1 MAQRFDR
8 TEKLIG
14 RVAVEKLENSRV
26 AVFGVGGVG
35 SFVCEALARG
45 GVGNLDLFDS
55 DTVDITNI
63 NRQLIALD
71 STVGKYKTDVMRDR
85 IVDINPNARVLS
97 NKVYITAD
105 SARSIDFSK
114 YDYIVDAVDNVTAKI
129 ALCEGA
135 CKNSVPIISAMGAGN
150 RLDSRHFEIADIE
163 KTSGCPLAKVMRV
176 ELRKRNI
183 KGVKAAFSK
192 QPCLKQGGTDNA
204 DGAVRPAPAS
214 ISFVPSAMGLLIAG
228 EVICD
233 LIKNTD
239 EEKLL

>member
-8 TEKLIG
+8 TKQLIG
-14 RVAVEKLENSRV
+14 ETAVERLAGCRV

-63 NRQLIALD
+63 NRQIIALD
-71 STVGKYKTDVMRDR
+71 STVGRYKTDVMRER
-85 IVDINPNARVLS
+85 IADINPAARVTS
-97 NKVYITAD
+97 NKVFVTLEVVEG
-105 SARSIDFSK
+105 IDFAK
-114 YDYIVDAVDNVTAKI
+114 YDYVVDAIDNVTAKI
-129 ALCEGA
+129 ALCQRAFEN
-135 CKNSVPIISAMGAGN
+135 KVPIISAMGAGN
-150 RLDSRHFEIADIE
+150 RLDPKNFQIADIE

-176 ELRKRNI
+176 ELRKRGI
-183 KGVKAAFSK
+183 KGVKAAFSP
-192 QPCLKQGGTDNA
+192 QPAIKPEKSEARAGSG
-204 DGAVRPAPAS
+204 RPSPAS
-214 ISFVPSAMGLLIAG
+214 ISFVPSVMGLLIAG

-239 EEKLL
+239 EVTKL